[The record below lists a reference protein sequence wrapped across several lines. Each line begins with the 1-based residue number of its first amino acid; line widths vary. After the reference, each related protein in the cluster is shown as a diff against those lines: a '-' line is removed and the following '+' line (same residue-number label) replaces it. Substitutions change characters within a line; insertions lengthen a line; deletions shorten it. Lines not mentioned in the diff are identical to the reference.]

1 MSGNVVMARNAEGPG
16 AEYSTKNMQGKK
28 KKATFECQSCT
39 RKFATR
45 SHLVRHS
52 RVHTG
57 ERRYACD
64 YPGCEMRCSRK
75 DNLQQQY
82 VYFISSP
89 FLAFSV
95 HWTPLTTVP
104 RAYGDM
110 SIDLSPP
117 VTGPI
122 SSSIQD
128 AQMRNQSS
136 PVHLTSL
143 SQKAPPRRPI
153 SRMNSTR
160 IR

>member
-16 AEYSTKNMQGKK
+16 AEYGTKNMQGKK

-82 VYFISSP
+82 VSFHIIP

-95 HWTPLTTVP
+95 HSAPL
-104 RAYGDM
+104 
-110 SIDLSPP
+110 
-117 VTGPI
+117 
-122 SSSIQD
+122 
-128 AQMRNQSS
+128 
-136 PVHLTSL
+136 
-143 SQKAPPRRPI
+143 
-153 SRMNSTR
+153 
-160 IR
+160 